1 MAGSPA
7 AVRKAVPYSLMLTCA
22 QHGVAPLPYL
32 TDVML
37 RAIRDAPI
45 EDLLPDRQQ
54 AIHAATKG
62 E

>member
-1 MAGSPA
+1 M
-7 AVRKAVPYSLMLTCA
+7 RKAVPYSLMLTCA